1 MLKKL
6 RVILAI
12 IFIVGITALFVDFTG
27 SAIGPAAWMVKAQF
41 WPSLLSFNIISLLL
55 LVILTFVAGRVY
67 CSVICPLGV
76 MQDVFNRLGSLRVKK
91 AARRFR
97 FKFVK
102 ESKVVRWSVFAMFAI
117 GMIAGSFWAGARI
130 WMALV
135 EPYTMYGRIA
145 ADIVKPVYEAG
156 NNLLADIAESQ
167 DSTVLW
173 HVSSVV
179 GGDTVMWI
187 AIISLL
193 VVGVTAF
200 LAGRTWC
207 NTICPVGTLL
217 GVISRF
223 SVFAPRINKSL
234 CNGCRKC
241 ERNCKAKCIDSSGHI
256 IDYSRCVAC
265 MNCLESC
272 SNRAITFSIRSKK
285 PAAVVSVAEKEC
297 DSSRRGFMTG
307 IAAIAS
313 ASVAKAA
320 DALVDSI
327 RPRDEKT
334 TDGGFAPITPKHNP
348 APEIPMVPPGAISWK
363 NFSTHCTACQLCVSV
378 CPNEVLKPSMSLDT
392 FMMPMMGYDLG
403 YCRPE
408 CVRCSEVC
416 PAGAI
421 RPVTVAEKS
430 DISVGTAR
438 VHVRHCL
445 AAQGE
450 AACGV
455 CARHCPSNAI
465 SMMPVDP
472 DDKSEN
478 PRRRPVVDESRCL
491 GCGACENLCPVSPVS
506 AIRVNG
512 RDAHTT
518 IG

>member
-102 ESKVVRWSVFAMFAI
+102 ENKVVRWSVFAMFAI

-130 WMALV
+130 WMALI

-167 DSTVLW
+167 DSTIFW

-217 GVISRF
+217 
-223 SVFAPRINKSL
+223 
-234 CNGCRKC
+234 
-241 ERNCKAKCIDSSGHI
+241 
-256 IDYSRCVAC
+256 
-265 MNCLESC
+265 
-272 SNRAITFSIRSKK
+272 
-285 PAAVVSVAEKEC
+285 
-297 DSSRRGFMTG
+297 
-307 IAAIAS
+307 
-313 ASVAKAA
+313 
-320 DALVDSI
+320 
-327 RPRDEKT
+327 
-334 TDGGFAPITPKHNP
+334 
-348 APEIPMVPPGAISWK
+348 
-363 NFSTHCTACQLCVSV
+363 
-378 CPNEVLKPSMSLDT
+378 
-392 FMMPMMGYDLG
+392 
-403 YCRPE
+403 
-408 CVRCSEVC
+408 
-416 PAGAI
+416 
-421 RPVTVAEKS
+421 
-430 DISVGTAR
+430 
-438 VHVRHCL
+438 
-445 AAQGE
+445 
-450 AACGV
+450 
-455 CARHCPSNAI
+455 
-465 SMMPVDP
+465 
-472 DDKSEN
+472 
-478 PRRRPVVDESRCL
+478 
-491 GCGACENLCPVSPVS
+491 
-506 AIRVNG
+506 
-512 RDAHTT
+512 
-518 IG
+518 